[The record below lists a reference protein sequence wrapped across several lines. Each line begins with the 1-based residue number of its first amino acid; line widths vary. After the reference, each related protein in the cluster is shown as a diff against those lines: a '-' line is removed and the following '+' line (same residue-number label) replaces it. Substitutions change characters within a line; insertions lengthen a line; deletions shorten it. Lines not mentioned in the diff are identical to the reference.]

1 MSEQVTEVVFYTIEE
16 AIKSYRKFAQKRINE
31 QGLDI
36 TIDQWLVLKSLDSNN
51 DLPQNQL
58 AELVFKDVASVTRIV
73 DLLVKKEYLVRSTHS
88 DDRRRFVLEITEKG
102 REVIAKAG
110 SIVNENRSIAL
121 SGLKAEDVNNVQSL
135 LRQIIQNCK

>member
-36 TIDQWLVLKSLDSNN
+36 TIDQWLVLKSLDANN

-58 AELVFKDVASVTRIV
+58 AELVFKDVASITRII

-102 REVIAKAG
+102 RDVIAKAG

-121 SGLKAEDVNNVQSL
+121 NGLSDANINQVQSL
-135 LRQIIQNCK
+135 LRQIIENCK

>member
-58 AELVFKDVASVTRIV
+58 AELVFKDVASVTRII

-102 REVIAKAG
+102 RDVIAKAG
-110 SIVNENRSIAL
+110 SIVNENRNIAL